1 MEKIHFCKMAL
12 LKTNLKEFREKTNM
26 KQRELADLVRVRRE
40 TIMHLENGKYNFSL
54 KLTVDIAKI
63 LICRLKICLNL

>member
-1 MEKIHFCKMAL
+1 MAL

-40 TIMHLENGKYNFSL
+40 TIMHLENGKYNSSL

-63 LICRLKICLNL
+63 LICRLKICLNFVVDMYLL

>member
-1 MEKIHFCKMAL
+1 MAL

-26 KQRELADLVRVRRE
+26 KQRELDDLVRVRRE
-40 TIMHLENGKYNFSL
+40 TIMHLENGKYNSSL

-63 LICRLKICLNL
+63 LRCRLKICLNL